1 MKKLLLLFMC
11 LPVFVMAQDNV
22 VNSQRVFPKIDK
34 VAQFEKALAAH
45 VQKFHT
51 GKWKW
56 RVFTIASGP
65 DVGGYHITEGP
76 MNWDDIQNR
85 GDLGAAHMTDWNT
98 NIAPL
103 LTKQTNSYATYMA
116 ELSTVALTDYS
127 NWINI
132 NHLEIRP
139 GFRGDLRDLLVKM
152 KKGWEA
158 DGSTNA
164 VYNSSSSG
172 VPAYTIVTRYKNGLK
187 ERSANYRPPFDQ
199 TYEKV
204 NGAGSWNAWVAAYKA
219 AVERSWSELLEF
231 QPSLSSK

>member
-1 MKKLLLLFMC
+1 MKKLLLLLAC
-11 LPVFVMAQDNV
+11 LPALAMAQDNV

-45 VQKFHT
+45 VQKYHT

-56 RVFTIASGP
+56 RVFTIESGP
-65 DVGGYHITEGP
+65 DNGGYHITEGP
-76 MNWDDIQNR
+76 MTWDDIQNR
-85 GDLGAAHMTDWNT
+85 GDLGAAHMADWNT

-103 LTKQTNSYATYMA
+103 LTKQTNSYATYQA
-116 ELSTVALTDYS
+116 DLSTVALTDYS
-127 NWINI
+127 DWINI
-132 NHLEIRP
+132 NHLEIRM
-139 GFRGDLRDLLVKM
+139 GFRGELRGLLLKM

-158 DGSTNA
+158 EGSTNA

-172 VPAYTIVTRYKNGLK
+172 VPAFTIVTRYKNGLK
-187 ERSANYRPPFDQ
+187 ERNSGYRPAFDQ

-204 NGAGSWNAWVAAYKA
+204 NGAGSWNEWVATYKS
-219 AVERSWSELLEF
+219 AVERSWSELLQF